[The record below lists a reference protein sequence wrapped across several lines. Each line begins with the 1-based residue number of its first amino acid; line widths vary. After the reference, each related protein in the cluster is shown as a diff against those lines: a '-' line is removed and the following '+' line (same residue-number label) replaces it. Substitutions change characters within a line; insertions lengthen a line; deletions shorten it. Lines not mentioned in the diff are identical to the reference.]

1 MTEKGRL
8 LTRYFVF
15 LPQNMLISF
24 EKVEYTTSI
33 LLKIFFSNK
42 MSPKGLVPR
51 LPSLENPFRP
61 SAIPDVVGQVNQLIN
76 QNPATTAM
84 AAAPGFVGQGNV
96 NIDPVTRLTAAEEV
110 LLDPLEK
117 RYIKGQR
124 TNTRLT

>member
-51 LPSLENPFRP
+51 LPSLENPF
-61 SAIPDVVGQVNQLIN
+61 SIV
-76 QNPATTAM
+76 
-84 AAAPGFVGQGNV
+84 
-96 NIDPVTRLTAAEEV
+96 LTGISDLA
-110 LLDPLEK
+110 
-117 RYIKGQR
+117 
-124 TNTRLT
+124 